1 MTAIPLF
8 KVRMDPTATE
18 RVAAVLASGYIG
30 QGPQCEEF
38 EREFGRLIGAPQQP
52 LLLNSCTSA
61 IDLALHLIGINPGDE
76 VISTPITCS
85 ATNSPPALRGA
96 RLVWADVDPLTG
108 NIDPADVARK
118 VTPRTKAIIAVNWAG
133 RRCDYD
139 WLGEAVKDY
148 IPIIADA
155 AHGPYNVEY
164 SGDYTCFSFQAIK
177 HLTTGDGGAL
187 ITPDAEHQRA
197 KLLRWYGLDRES
209 SADFRC
215 AQNIQEIGYK
225 YQSNDIAAAIGLA
238 NLPGMGEAVAAC
250 QRNAEYYCRW
260 LTGLPGIDVP
270 PYDPT
275 CSYWLM
281 TLCVDD
287 RADFMAYL
295 GERGIAT
302 SQVHA
307 RNDKHDAFRAVSRRL
322 VPTGRADVFNLPEL
336 AESDRWDLPGVD
348 AFDARQVSIPVG
360 AWVSE
365 AQRVYIAQTI
375 TDWAMA
381 RARKVAA

>member
-1 MTAIPLF
+1 MIDLF
-8 KVRMDPTATE
+8 RVRMSPDAPFA
-18 RVAAVLASGYIG
+18 VADVLLSGYIG
-30 QGPQCEEF
+30 QGDKCAEF
-38 EREFGRLIGAPQQP
+38 ERRFAEYIGAPEPP

-61 IDLALHLIGINPGDE
+61 IDLALHLIGVGPGDE
-76 VISTPITCS
+76 VITTPITCT

-118 VTPRTKAIIAVNWAG
+118 VTPRTKAVIAVNWAG
-133 RRCDYD
+133 RRVDYD
-139 WLGEAVKDY
+139 ALYHAGLYNPHTGASALVIE
-148 IPIIADA
+148 DA
-155 AHGPYNVEY
+155 AHGPYGNNG
-164 SGDYTCFSFQAIK
+164 GDYVCFSFQAIK
-177 HLTTGDGGAL
+177 HLTSGDGGAL
-187 ITPDAEHQRA
+187 LVPDYHQQRA

-215 AQNIQEIGYK
+215 AQNITEIGYK

-238 NLPGMGEAVAAC
+238 NLPGLGEAVAAC

-287 RADFMAYL
+287 RADFMGYL

-302 SQVHA
+302 SMVHR
-307 RNDKHDAFRAVSRRL
+307 RNDVHDAFKAVSTDD
-322 VPTGRADVFNLPEL
+322 P
-336 AESDRWDLPGVD
+336 LPGVA

-365 AQRVYIAQTI
+365 AQRVYIAQTV
-375 TDWAMA
+375 TNWALA
-381 RARKVAA
+381 RARKVTP